1 MRRYI
6 SLGWIVLLLLSLTAL
21 ASPPHA
27 LAQQPP
33 AALSLR
39 LDEVDSAAF
48 PQVTLALTVRD
59 ANGVPAPDLPARAFE
74 VTEDGAATAPVVALE
89 SATNR
94 DRPVSLVLVVDI
106 SGSMEGQPLADAR
119 AAARALIERLGPQ
132 DEAAVIA
139 FAGSVTLD
147 GLNPARE
154 HPPTTDR
161 RVVTALLDSLQAKGG
176 TPLYD
181 ALYKG
186 VLWAQE
192 SALGHRAVILLTDG
206 VDEDPGSAVAGPDT
220 PILAATR
227 ANLPV
232 FTIGLSGVGDRLASG
247 YLERVARSTGGVY
260 QETPDS
266 VQLTQL
272 FQNVLDRVKQ
282 QYRLTYRSGLP
293 ADGRRH
299 RVQVR
304 VSTGD
309 RSAEAATT
317 FGPLPLAP
325 TDTPAPTATASPTR
339 TPSPR
344 TRGPSPTATA
354 TSTATVAPTATATPT
369 PTDTPEAA
377 PVVAM
382 TLVPPGPTRT
392 VTPTPTSA
400 STPTTA
406 PTPAPPVVPT
416 PPPPQSRGVTLPLPL
431 ILGGLA
437 ALAVVV
443 TGVAL
448 LGGRRQ
454 PPREYCA
461 NCGHPLTGPG
471 ACPQCGDARRL
482 KRL

>member
-1 MRRYI
+1 MRRHI
-6 SLGWIVLLLLSLTAL
+6 SLCCTVLLLLSLL
-21 ASPPHA
+21 APLAPPA
-27 LAQQPP
+27 LAQPPP

-39 LDEVDSAAF
+39 LDGADSAAF

-59 ANGVPAPDLPARAFE
+59 ANGVPVPDLPARAFE

-89 SATNR
+89 SVTNR

-106 SGSMEGQPLADAR
+106 SGSMDRQPLADAR
-119 AAARALIERLGPQ
+119 AAARALIDQLGAQ

-139 FAGSVTLD
+139 FAGRVTLD

-161 RVVTALLDSLQAKGG
+161 RVITALLDSLQARGG

-206 VDEDPGSAVAGPDT
+206 VDEDPGSVVAGEDT

-232 FTIGLSGVGDRLASG
+232 FTIGLRGVGDRLASG
-247 YLERVARSTGGVY
+247 YLERVARSTGGTY

-266 VQLTQL
+266 AQLTQL
-272 FQNVLDRVKQ
+272 FQNVLDRLKQ

-293 ADGRRH
+293 ADGQRH

-304 VSTGD
+304 VSAGD

-325 TDTPAPTATASPTR
+325 TDTPAPPTPTPTATVAASPTPTATAS
-339 TPSPR
+339 
-344 TRGPSPTATA
+344 ATA
-354 TSTATVAPTATATPT
+354 TPLPTDTATPT

-377 PVVAM
+377 PAVAI

-392 VTPTPTSA
+392 LT
-400 STPTTA
+400 
-406 PTPAPPVVPT
+406 PTPAPTSTPPLPSPPPA
-416 PPPPQSRGVTLPLPL
+416 PPPPGTSAPLPL

-437 ALAVVV
+437 ALALIV
-443 TGVAL
+443 TGIAL
-448 LGGRRQ
+448 LGGRRRG
-454 PPREYCA
+454 PAEYCA
-461 NCGHPLTGPG
+461 NCGHALTGPG